1 MNTVGMKM
9 AVERKTQQNANLL
22 CFVPMSI
29 LILACKGQ
37 KQQLSLGVLPF
48 LHFSEPATSLLE
60 KSPAVPKQGGQGPCS
75 HMPFAIIAM
84 ALPGHAGPDRHVRP
98 KRRRGQI

>member
-9 AVERKTQQNANLL
+9 AVERETQQNANLL
-22 CFVPMSI
+22 CFVPISVSVV
-29 LILACKGQ
+29 ACKGQ

-60 KSPAVPKQGGQGPCS
+60 KSPAVPEQG
-75 HMPFAIIAM
+75 
-84 ALPGHAGPDRHVRP
+84 
-98 KRRRGQI
+98 